1 MALCTSLQGEGK
13 DGKKADSIFIVLLF
27 SSFGS
32 HFDSLFDG
40 SVKYDD
46 DSLAKAK
53 EHAKAM
59 DANYGG
65 TEIYE
70 PLEAIFK
77 QPVKPGYLR
86 QIFVLT
92 DGEVSN
98 SSAVVELVKR
108 NNAHGRVFAL
118 GLGASAS
125 RHLVK
130 GIARY

>member
-1 MALCTSLQGEGK
+1 M
-13 DGKKADSIFIVLLF
+13 
-27 SSFGS
+27 
-32 HFDSLFDG
+32 
-40 SVKYDD
+40 KYDD
-46 DSLAKAK
+46 NTLAKAK
-53 EHAKAM
+53 QHVTCM

-65 TEIYE
+65 TEIYQ

-77 QPVKPGYLR
+77 QPFKEGFLR

-98 SSAVVELVKR
+98 SSAIVELVKK
-108 NNAHGRVFAL
+108 NNSKGRVFAL

-130 GIARY
+130 GIARYSLTISVIQIPVQISVQNGK

>member
-1 MALCTSLQGEGK
+1 
-13 DGKKADSIFIVLLF
+13 
-27 SSFGS
+27 
-32 HFDSLFDG
+32 LFDG

-46 DSLAKAK
+46 DSLARSKQ
-53 EHAKAM
+53 HVTSM

-77 QPVKPGYLR
+77 QPAKEGYLR

-108 NNAHGRVFAL
+108 NNSHGRVFAL

-130 GIARY
+130 GIAR